1 MGVDLRLGR
10 RIVALDLDERIATD
24 DRGERYSY
32 ERLLLATG
40 GRPRRLPFGG
50 EDVIY
55 FRTVDDYRRLR
66 ELSDRRSRFV
76 VIGGGFIG
84 SEIAAALAM
93 NDQAVTM
100 VFPESGIGARVFP
113 EMLSLALVDY
123 FRERG
128 VEVLPDAS
136 VTGVRRID
144 GVTEIALGDGRTLEA
159 DAVVA
164 GLGIEPNVQL
174 AADAGLA
181 VANGVV
187 VDVFGRASGRDE
199 VLAAGDVARFP
210 VVALDVETR
219 VEHEDHARSHGRRVG
234 ANLAGAAQPYDH
246 LPFFYSDLFEVGYE
260 AVGELDPSLET
271 LVELDDLR
279 GQGVVYYL
287 DGGRRARGV
296 LLWNT
301 FGRVDDARELI
312 RSGEPVTPGTLS
324 KGGS

>member
-1 MGVDLRLGR
+1 
-10 RIVALDLDERIATD
+10 
-24 DRGERYSY
+24 
-32 ERLLLATG
+32 
-40 GRPRRLPFGG
+40 
-50 EDVIY
+50 
-55 FRTVDDYRRLR
+55 
-66 ELSDRRSRFV
+66 
-76 VIGGGFIG
+76 
-84 SEIAAALAM
+84 
-93 NDQAVTM
+93 
-100 VFPESGIGARVFP
+100 
-113 EMLSLALVDY
+113 MLSLALVDY